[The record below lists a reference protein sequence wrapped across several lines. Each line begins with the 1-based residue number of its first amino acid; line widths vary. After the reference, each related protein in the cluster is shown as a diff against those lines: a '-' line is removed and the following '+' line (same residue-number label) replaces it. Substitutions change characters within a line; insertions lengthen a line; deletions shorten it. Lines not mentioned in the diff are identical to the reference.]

1 MPSVGQVHIDQ
12 ALTSISVMYRNDSYV
27 ADLVFPVVPV
37 QKRSDRFF
45 RFTRED
51 FLSAS
56 PLTGGFPASVRRPGS
71 EAAEIDYSLS
81 QAPFFC
87 EEYAYRGLVTD
98 AEAAASDSVLEAES
112 DQTRQLTERLLLD
125 NEVMVAGAACRRAN
139 YPAAGKVALTG
150 GGTGTS
156 WGQYGS
162 ANSVPLTDIRNGK
175 LQVVKSIAREA
186 NCLLLGVDTA
196 RVLAEHP
203 TLKELVKYVHQDAL
217 TGSGLP
223 RVLRGLTVIEGSAQ
237 RNSAAEGAVF
247 SGSNVWAA
255 DDGTSVALVF
265 YRNPYP
271 TVRSVSLGYTFEA
284 PDDATGQR
292 GVAVRRWREEKR
304 KGTMLEASFL
314 RDWQLVA
321 VDGSGLAMGGYL
333 ISNCTA

>member
-1 MPSVGQVHIDQ
+1 
-12 ALTSISVMYRNDSYV
+12 
-27 ADLVFPVVPV
+27 
-37 QKRSDRFF
+37 
-45 RFTRED
+45 
-51 FLSAS
+51 
-56 PLTGGFPASVRRPGS
+56 
-71 EAAEIDYSLS
+71 
-81 QAPFFC
+81 
-87 EEYAYRGLVTD
+87 
-98 AEAAASDSVLEAES
+98 
-112 DQTRQLTERLLLD
+112 
-125 NEVMVAGAACRRAN
+125 MVAGAACRRAN